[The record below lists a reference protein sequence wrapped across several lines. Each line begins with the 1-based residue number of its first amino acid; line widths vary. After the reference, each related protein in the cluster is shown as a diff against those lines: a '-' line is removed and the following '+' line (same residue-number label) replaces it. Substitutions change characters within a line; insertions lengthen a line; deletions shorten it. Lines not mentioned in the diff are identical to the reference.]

1 MKRSIEFSTLA
12 DAFGNDGF
20 VEIGF
25 DEYIRS
31 CKFLNRSGDH
41 NKIKKYQSRNGF
53 QIEKRLSI
61 RRMVVKELLKG
72 INVPLGTF
80 DAQYDIENTSVW
92 SLGGQRI
99 FLRKTSYLSSI
110 LLISMKFGENKKKNE
125 NTPAQSAK
133 NVVCAGVK
141 FKNIFD
147 ILRRRI
153 FIFLLIF
160 RKTSC

>member
-1 MKRSIEFSTLA
+1 MT
-12 DAFGNDGF
+12 
-20 VEIGF
+20 
-25 DEYIRS
+25 
-31 CKFLNRSGDH
+31 
-41 NKIKKYQSRNGF
+41 NG
-53 QIEKRLSI
+53 QPLYTLSI
-61 RRMVVKELLKG
+61 RRMVVKELLKR

-147 ILRRRI
+147 ILRRRKTPKTL
-153 FIFLLIF
+153 FAPAYFHFSSYF
-160 RKTSC
+160 RQTSC

>member
-1 MKRSIEFSTLA
+1 MP
-12 DAFGNDGF
+12 
-20 VEIGF
+20 
-25 DEYIRS
+25 
-31 CKFLNRSGDH
+31 
-41 NKIKKYQSRNGF
+41 
-53 QIEKRLSI
+53 KRLSI

-147 ILRRRI
+147 ILRRRKQC
-153 FIFLLIF
+153 FWRFTPAYFHFSSYFPQNFMLIK
-160 RKTSC
+160 RIEER